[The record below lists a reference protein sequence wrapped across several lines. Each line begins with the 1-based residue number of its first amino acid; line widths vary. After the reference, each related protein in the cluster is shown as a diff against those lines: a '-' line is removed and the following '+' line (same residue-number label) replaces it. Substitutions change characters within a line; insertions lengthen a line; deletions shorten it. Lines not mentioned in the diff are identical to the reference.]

1 MLTLRE
7 LSRFGKLTAIERG
20 TLLRALLLLPAIGL
34 GLRLLGFSKVQAMLY
49 THMAVGNC
57 EPSPNST
64 LKIALAAA
72 SMVSIAARR
81 GLYRANCLPTSLVLA
96 HLLGKQGIAADL
108 RVGVRKVAGAL
119 EAHAWVEHNGQP
131 LNDGIDVHERFPAFS
146 QPIKPRKRAPD

>member
-7 LSRFGKLTAIERG
+7 LSRFGNLTAFERG
-20 TLLRALLLLPAIGL
+20 TLFRALLLLPAIGL
-34 GLRLLGFSKVQAMLY
+34 GLRVLGFSKVQAMLSPCR
-49 THMAVGNC
+49 ADGSC
-57 EPSPNST
+57 EPKPNSA
-64 LKIALAAA
+64 LKIALTAA

-96 HLLGKQGIAADL
+96 HLLRKQGIAADL

-119 EAHAWVEHNGQP
+119 QAHAWVEHYGQP
-131 LNDGIDVHERFPAFS
+131 LNDDMDVHERFPAFS